1 MANKKLD
8 ALVFSTAKNRDE
20 IIQDTV
26 TTLNSRENKNPEN
39 KYIAQVTHVYKDG
52 ENAGKQYYIVSDA
65 LKNEKSLDS
74 NVLDIN
80 AGLSTEQ
87 VQALIAQAQ
96 LNGAN
101 IDIEAIR
108 SLIAEQLAKNPA
120 NITEQRVQ
128 ELISQSV
135 SSKVSETR
143 VNELIDNKLLENSI
157 KVVNVE
163 SDGVIDISKG
173 DYFRLNMTHGV
184 ALQLKNE
191 PSSVTQPVYSF
202 LLEILNGDR
211 YALTWFDSISWSKG
225 IAPSFENN
233 RRSLFAFIV
242 TDSIIGINV
251 SKELD
256 TKPRLRKERA

>member
-8 ALVFSTAKNRDE
+8 ALVFSTAKNKDE

-26 TTLNSRENKNPEN
+26 STLNSRENKNPDN

-80 AGLSTEQ
+80 VGLSVEQ
-87 VQALIAQAQ
+87 IQALIAEAQ

-101 IDIEAIR
+101 TLT
-108 SLIAEQLAKNPA
+108 SLITQELAKNPT

-128 ELISQSV
+128 ELISQSI

-143 VNELIDNKLLENSI
+143 VNELIDNKLLDNSV

-173 DYFRLNMTHGV
+173 DYFRLNMSQSMT
-184 ALQLKNE
+184 LQLKNE
-191 PSSVTQPVYSF
+191 PSSVAQPVYSF

-225 IAPSFENN
+225 LLPSFENN

>member
-8 ALVFSTAKNRDE
+8 ALVFSTAKNKDE

-26 TTLNSRENKNPEN
+26 STLNSRENKNPDN

-80 AGLSTEQ
+80 VGLSVEQ
-87 VQALIAQAQ
+87 IQALIAEAQ

-101 IDIEAIR
+101 TLT
-108 SLIAEQLAKNPA
+108 SLITQELAKNPT

-128 ELISQSV
+128 ELISQSI

-143 VNELIDNKLLENSI
+143 VNELIDNKLLDNSV

-173 DYFRLNMTHGV
+173 DYFRLNMSQSMT
-184 ALQLKNE
+184 LQLKNE
-191 PSSVTQPVYSF
+191 PSSVAQPVYSF

-225 IAPSFENN
+225 LLPSFENN

-242 TDSIIGINV
+242 TDSIVGINTA
-251 SKELD
+251 KELGIKAH
-256 TKPRLRKERA
+256 TRSLKA